1 MPISCAVLADIALS
15 LPVKTLTLPAIET
28 SGGPEQLNGIG
39 EYCHPARLAP
49 DCHQVNART
58 VRSTLTSS
66 RLVWQKRGNWND
78 QSLERNPR
86 TRSMGRRLFV
96 VESDTAPDRPRASRD
111 GSPTPAGISQGRCGS
126 GEACDRA

>member
-28 SGGPEQLNGIG
+28 SGGPEQLKGIS
-39 EYCHPARLAP
+39 ENCHPGRLGP

-58 VRSTLTSS
+58 VRPTLTSS
-66 RLVWQKRGNWND
+66 RLVWQKWGNWND

-96 VESDTAPDRPRASRD
+96 VESDTDPDRPRASCD
-111 GSPTPAGISQGRCGS
+111 CSAAPA
-126 GEACDRA
+126 